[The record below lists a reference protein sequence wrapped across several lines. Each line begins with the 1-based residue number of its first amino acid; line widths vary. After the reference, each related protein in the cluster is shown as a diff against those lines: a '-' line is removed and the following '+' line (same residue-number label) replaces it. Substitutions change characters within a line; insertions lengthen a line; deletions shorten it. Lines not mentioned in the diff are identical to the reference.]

1 MSKIRTANRIL
12 RERGFFGLGSAVIIY
27 IYKRLTKGE
36 QQPDYLIT
44 IIFKIYVVWKMIQ
57 TLIQDKYL
65 IIPARRNWVTYKIPE
80 FEKIACVPSPLD
92 SNHGTPQHKNQL
104 SNAHQLEGF
113 VELDDGDTVFD
124 VGAYIGTFSIL
135 AAEYADAV
143 IAIDPYASINSCLS
157 ENTTEYGNIE
167 VLPMACWNTTTTLE
181 LNLSK
186 TPNENS
192 IVDTDKFDLGKK
204 AKVDADTISN
214 IAKDRD
220 IEKIDFLKLEGEG
233 VEPEILEGAVGE
245 GIIVEKMSIDCAAER
260 NGHAPTDEIVEILES
275 NGYEYKIKKA
285 TPFYNGDIVYAINNN
300 S

>member
-1 MSKIRTANRIL
+1 M
-12 RERGFFGLGSAVIIY
+12 
-27 IYKRLTKGE
+27 
-36 QQPDYLIT
+36 
-44 IIFKIYVVWKMIQ
+44 Q

-65 IIPARRNWVTYKIPE
+65 TIPVKGSWVTYKIPE

-92 SNHGTPQHKNQL
+92 ANHGTPQHKNQL
-104 SNAHQLEGF
+104 STVHQLEGF
-113 VELDDGDTVFD
+113 AELDEGDTVFD

-135 AAEYADAV
+135 AAESADRV
-143 IAIDPYASINSCLS
+143 ISIDPYASINPCLS
-157 ENTTEYGNIE
+157 ENTKKYRNIE

-192 IVDTDKFDLGKK
+192 ILDTDKFDLGKK
-204 AKVDADTISN
+204 VKVDADTVSN
-214 IAKDRD
+214 IANDKH

-233 VEPEILEGAVGE
+233 AEPEILEGAVGE
-245 GIIVEKMSIDCAAER
+245 DIIVEKISMDCSAER

-285 TPFYNGDIVYAINNN
+285 TPFWSGDIVYAVNND